1 MAFTITQEYAMLFE
15 DCTASKYTIGR
26 DSKFCDLVV
35 VDQTLRCSKEHF
47 RIFLTGGIP
56 CLEDCSSNGTIV
68 NGKKI
73 INRMIPLP
81 DRAEIEIKW
90 DLFFVFLNNS
100 DRGQGLPPEILEK
113 YCVFDSQVLG
123 QGTFAIVK
131 MAIDLRTLERVACKI
146 IDTRRIQLNKG
157 GVADLNASL
166 VVAQQEVSVLQLVE
180 HPNIVSIKDVV
191 VSHETNAVYIFLMR
205 ISGGELFDHIV
216 NNEVIEE
223 YEAKFIFFQLLIA
236 VKYLH
241 DHNICHRDLKAE
253 NILLESSK
261 PFSRLLISDF
271 GMAKALQ
278 NSAEQMQTK
287 CGTFTYLAP
296 EILDSPGGY
305 SKQVDCWALGV
316 LLFTMLAGALP
327 FGTDADHAVLV
338 NRIRRAE
345 YSFDDFPWPTITKE
359 AKGMVSALLE
369 IDADKRLTVSQ
380 ALQHPW
386 ITSHMDIL
394 ERLYTKILTKAGVN
408 AVAGSLSM
416 S

>member
-1 MAFTITQEYAMLFE
+1 MRGQLHQHGTTVPSTQQQPIWGRLIALNPPNLCHI

-236 VKYLH
+236 VKV
-241 DHNICHRDLKAE
+241 DDLLTTNK
-253 NILLESSK
+253 
-261 PFSRLLISDF
+261 RLLISDF

-359 AKGMVSALLE
+359 
-369 IDADKRLTVSQ
+369 
-380 ALQHPW
+380 
-386 ITSHMDIL
+386 
-394 ERLYTKILTKAGVN
+394 
-408 AVAGSLSM
+408 GSI
-416 S
+416 

>member
-1 MAFTITQEYAMLFE
+1 MRDQLHQHGTTVPSTQQQPIWGRLIALNPPNLCHI

-223 YEAKFIFFQLLIA
+223 YEAKFIFFPA
-236 VKYLH
+236 
-241 DHNICHRDLKAE
+241 
-253 NILLESSK
+253 
-261 PFSRLLISDF
+261 SDCCQ
-271 GMAKALQ
+271 ALQ

-359 AKGMVSALLE
+359 
-369 IDADKRLTVSQ
+369 
-380 ALQHPW
+380 
-386 ITSHMDIL
+386 
-394 ERLYTKILTKAGVN
+394 
-408 AVAGSLSM
+408 GSI
-416 S
+416 

>member
-1 MAFTITQEYAMLFE
+1 MRGQLHQHGTTVPSTQQQPIWGRLIALNPPNLCHI

-35 VDQTLRCSKEHF
+35 
-47 RIFLTGGIP
+47 TGGIP

-236 VKYLH
+236 VK
-241 DHNICHRDLKAE
+241 
-253 NILLESSK
+253 
-261 PFSRLLISDF
+261 
-271 GMAKALQ
+271 

-359 AKGMVSALLE
+359 
-369 IDADKRLTVSQ
+369 
-380 ALQHPW
+380 
-386 ITSHMDIL
+386 
-394 ERLYTKILTKAGVN
+394 
-408 AVAGSLSM
+408 GSI
-416 S
+416 